1 MYAYKR
7 PIVYSHLD
15 IPSRI
20 DLFALYGVF
29 GLLHTIIS
37 EKFYTHRITQIN
49 ERFIE
54 NISHLRWVFIKI

>member
-7 PIVYSHLD
+7 HSPYSHLD
-15 IPSRI
+15 IPYRI

-29 GLLHTIIS
+29 DLLHIIIS
-37 EKFYTHRITQIN
+37 EKFYTHRITQIF